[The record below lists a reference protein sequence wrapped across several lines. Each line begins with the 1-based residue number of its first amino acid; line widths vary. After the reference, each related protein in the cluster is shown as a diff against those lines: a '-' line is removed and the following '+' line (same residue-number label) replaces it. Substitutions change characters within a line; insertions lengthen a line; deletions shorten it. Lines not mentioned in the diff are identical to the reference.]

1 MTQEGSRRL
10 LTFRLDTERRQR
22 LRARLAREGRTMSEV
37 VTSGLRQYVQHARHR
52 EERGDGGGTPVLP
65 ERIAARLRE
74 LRSSGRSELLS
85 ATLAAL
91 HEAGW
96 PLRPL
101 AEALGISKQAV
112 QARVRRRAAA
122 RAGAQVAQVVP
133 AAQVVPVA
141 QAVPA
146 AQAVPVAQAVSAA
159 QAVPTTEAVPAA
171 QAVPVAQAVP
181 AAQAV
186 AAAQVGGLAEIGW
199 PGAGELAV
207 ACEPPPPF
215 PQRRVASAAGLRP
228 HLTVKIDYTLRASAH
243 RVAADEGHSLTQVVE
258 GILDRYLK
266 HGLIDKDADA
276 GSAAGAGTGAG
287 ADTGAG
293 QVPREASRAASR
305 SR

>member
-1 MTQEGSRRL
+1 MTSEGSRRL

-65 ERIAARLRE
+65 ERIATRLRE

-122 RAGAQVAQVVP
+122 RAGV
-133 AAQVVPVA
+133 
-141 QAVPA
+141 QAV
-146 AQAVPVAQAVSAA
+146 QAVQAA
-159 QAVPTTEAVPAA
+159 PA
-171 QAVPVAQAVP
+171 
-181 AAQAV
+181 
-186 AAAQVGGLAEIGW
+186 GDLAEIGR
-199 PGAGELAV
+199 PGADELAV

-228 HLTVKIDYTLRASAH
+228 HLTVKIDYTLRVSAH

-276 GSAAGAGTGAG
+276 GSAAGAGA
-287 ADTGAG
+287 GAG

>member
-1 MTQEGSRRL
+1 MTSQGSRRL

-112 QARVRRRAAA
+112 QARVRRLAGA
-122 RAGAQVAQVVP
+122 RAGAQVAQVAEAVQ
-133 AAQVVPVA
+133 AI
-141 QAVPA
+141 QAVQA
-146 AQAVPVAQAVSAA
+146 AQA
-159 QAVPTTEAVPAA
+159 
-171 QAVPVAQAVP
+171 
-181 AAQAV
+181 
-186 AAAQVGGLAEIGW
+186 GDLAEIGR
-199 PGAGELAV
+199 PGADELAV

-228 HLTVKIDYTLRASAH
+228 HLTVKIDYTLRVSAH

-276 GSAAGAGTGAG
+276 GAGAGTG
-287 ADTGAG
+287 TG
-293 QVPREASRAASR
+293 QVPRETSRAASR